1 MTRTAAVI
9 VAAGAGSRFGGAKQ
23 FAVFGGRPLFEWS
36 CDVFQAHPG
45 VDDIVLVLP
54 EARTRIPDPG
64 RFSKMIDVVPG
75 GERRQDS
82 VAAGFARLDPERTG
96 FVLVHDGARPLLR
109 PDLIDRV
116 LGEAKK
122 TGAAVPVV
130 PPEDTIKEILDGR
143 ILRTL
148 DRGRLGRVQTPQG
161 FAYDVLRRALARAAA
176 DGFAGTDESGLVER
190 LGVPVA
196 AVDGDPRN
204 LKITT
209 PLDLIFAEA
218 VRHENRPGF

>member
-23 FAVFGGRPLFEWS
+23 FAPFGGRPLFEWS
-36 CDVFQAHPG
+36 CEVFQAHPG

-54 EARTRIPDPG
+54 ETRAPILDPG
-64 RFSKMIDVVPG
+64 RFSKIVDVVPG

-109 PDLIDRV
+109 PELIDRV
-116 LGEAKK
+116 LAGAKK

-130 PPEDTIKEILDGR
+130 PPEDTIKEILEGR

-161 FAYDVLRRALARAAA
+161 FAYAILRRALARASE
-176 DGFAGTDESGLVER
+176 DGFTGTDESILVER
-190 LGVPVA
+190 LGLEVA

-204 LKITT
+204 LKVTT

>member
-23 FAVFGGRPLFEWS
+23 FAPFGGRPLFEWS
-36 CDVFQAHPG
+36 CEVFQAHPG
-45 VDDIVLVLP
+45 VDDIILVLP
-54 EARTRIPDPG
+54 ETPTRVLDPG
-64 RFSKMIDVVPG
+64 RFSKIVDIVPG

-96 FVLVHDGARPLLR
+96 FVLVHDGARPLLG
-109 PDLIDRV
+109 PELIDRV
-116 LGEAKK
+116 LAGAKK

-130 PPEDTIKEILDGR
+130 PPEDTIKEIFEGR
-143 ILRTL
+143 VLRTL
-148 DRGRLGRVQTPQG
+148 DRGRWGRVQTPQG
-161 FAYDVLRRALARAAA
+161 FAYAVLRRALNRASA
-176 DGFAGTDESGLVER
+176 DGFTGTDESILVER
-190 LGVPVA
+190 LGLEVA

-209 PLDLIFAEA
+209 PLDLLFAEA
-218 VRHENRPGF
+218 VRHENRLGF